1 MIKNIWDWLKQINY
15 IKADPSSFSN
25 KDWDIWNSYMVHRF
39 ISMNPDYID
48 IVNEVQSIN
57 PQNKKEIY
65 SVYREYIPKNN
76 KWNKYIKSNV
86 KQHKSE
92 LLTYLAKYWECS
104 QNEVKEYLDFLEDDE
119 VLRILNSMGIQPKE
133 INQIL

>member
-15 IKADPSSFSN
+15 IKADPSSFSD
-25 KDWDIWNSYMVHRF
+25 KDWDIWNSYMIHRF
-39 ISMNPDYID
+39 ISMNQDYID

-65 SVYREYIPKNN
+65 TIYREYIPKNN

-92 LLTYLAKYWECS
+92 LLTYLAEYWECS
-104 QNEVKEYLDFLEDDE
+104 QNEVKEYLNFLEDDE

>member
-15 IKADPSSFSN
+15 IKADPSSFSD

-39 ISMNPDYID
+39 ISMNQDYLD

-65 SVYREYIPKNN
+65 TIYREYIPKNN
-76 KWNKYIKSNV
+76 KWHKYIKSNV

-119 VLRILNSMGIQPKE
+119 ILRILERMGIQQKE
-133 INQIL
+133 LNKLL

>member
-1 MIKNIWDWLKQINY
+1 MHLILASIFEQCCLPKCLQHGTNIYK
-15 IKADPSSFSN
+15 
-25 KDWDIWNSYMVHRF
+25 
-39 ISMNPDYID
+39 
-48 IVNEVQSIN
+48 
-57 PQNKKEIY
+57 
-65 SVYREYIPKNN
+65 EYIPKNN

-119 VLRILNSMGIQPKE
+119 ILRILERMGIQQKE
-133 INQIL
+133 LNKLL

>member
-15 IKADPSSFSN
+15 IKADPSSFSD

-48 IVNEVQSIN
+48 IANEVQSIN

-133 INQIL
+133 INQLL

>member
-1 MIKNIWDWLKQINY
+1 MKNIWDWLKQINS
-15 IKADPSSFSN
+15 IKADPNTFSD
-25 KDWDIWNSYMVHRF
+25 KDWELWNSYMIHRF
-39 ISMNPDYID
+39 LSMNIDFID

-65 SVYREYIPKNN
+65 TIYREYIPKNN

-92 LLTYLAKYWECS
+92 LLTYLAEYWECS
-104 QNEVKEYLDFLEDDE
+104 QNEVKEYLNFLEDDE

>member
-1 MIKNIWDWLKQINY
+1 MIKNIWDWLKQINN
-15 IKADPSSFSN
+15 IKADPSSFSD

-48 IVNEVQSIN
+48 IANEVQSIN

-65 SVYREYIPKNN
+65 SIYREYIPKNN

-86 KQHKSE
+86 KQHKGE
-92 LLTYLAKYWECS
+92 LLTYLAEYWECS
-104 QNEVKEYLDFLEDDE
+104 QNEVKEYLNFLEDDE

>member
-39 ISMNPDYID
+39 ISMNQDYID

-57 PQNKKEIY
+57 PQNKKENYTI
-65 SVYREYIPKNN
+65 YREYIPKNN

-92 LLTYLAKYWECS
+92 LLTYLAEYWECS
-104 QNEVKEYLDFLEDDE
+104 QNEVKEYLNFLEDDE